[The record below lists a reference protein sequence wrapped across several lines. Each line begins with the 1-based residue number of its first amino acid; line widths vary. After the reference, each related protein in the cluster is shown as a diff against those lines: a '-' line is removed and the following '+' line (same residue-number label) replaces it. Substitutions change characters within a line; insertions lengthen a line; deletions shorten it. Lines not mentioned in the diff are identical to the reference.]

1 MIVVYKKISVLCGL
15 LILSGCT
22 VKSEAESDP
31 NIKSTLKHTE
41 QCLTQL
47 MDIVSNERNFA
58 LIKNNISRKDLILD
72 VKPKDA
78 QVELIHVSSLKSD
91 DDEMNPMGLIK
102 VNKLDKTINNITFGD
117 TPIIPIKLGKHTNFV
132 QDCF

>member
-1 MIVVYKKISVLCGL
+1 
-15 LILSGCT
+15 
-22 VKSEAESDP
+22 
-31 NIKSTLKHTE
+31 
-41 QCLTQL
+41 
-47 MDIVSNERNFA
+47 MDIVPNERNFA

-78 QVELIHVSSLKSD
+78 QVELIQVSSLKSD

-117 TPIIPIKLGKHTNFV
+117 TPIIPIKLGEHTNFV